1 MSFFILPYSRKLY
14 IIPKRLIRWAPIR
27 EAATTTNGNISKK
40 KKNDFLIGLNG
51 IQQNVFESELILD
64 FSKRIIKD
72 DFKIFYEN
80 IVISRDIKTFFLFHG
95 PMS

>member
-1 MSFFILPYSRKLY
+1 MGPNPGSSHYHERQHLL
-14 IIPKRLIRWAPIR
+14 
-27 EAATTTNGNISKK
+27 KK

-64 FSKRIIKD
+64 FLKRIIKD

-80 IVISRDIKTFFLFHG
+80 IVISRDIKTVFISWSNVIKPLSCVSIG
-95 PMS
+95 KS

>member
-1 MSFFILPYSRKLY
+1 MGPNPGSSHYHERQHL
-14 IIPKRLIRWAPIR
+14 
-27 EAATTTNGNISKK
+27 EEE
-40 KKNDFLIGLNG
+40 KNDFLIGLNG

-80 IVISRDIKTFFLFHG
+80 IVISRDIETFFLVQG
-95 PMS
+95 PM